1 MINQNLQITK
11 KMVESDY
18 KNNRVSDPTKISSK
32 QVKAIKKYVV
42 EFFNKVVKK
51 RREHE
56 KQKREKAEA
65 AKKAA
70 EKAGSTTPPAQ
81 PIGSPAATKVD
92 DEEDVQL
99 SEDDGNASE
108 DEVDNGKRKRGSE
121 TPATPLD
128 AEESAAKKAKL
139 DPPPPPPPPPPP
151 VEDEGGE
158 DEDTGMGDSATPTQ
172 DVSSLNADSWAANSG
187 MNQEPSPSD
196 TNEGASME
204 YPLEGTGIHGASG
217 HANGSPTQL
226 ATPSTNGT
234 YEQDVKMKGQGQK
247 VLAAGAQ

>member
-1 MINQNLQITK
+1 
-11 KMVESDY
+11 MVESDY
-18 KNNRVSDPTKISSK
+18 KNHRVSDPTKISSK

-56 KQKREKAEA
+56 KQKKEKAEA

-70 EKAGSTTPPAQ
+70 EKVGSRTPPVLAM
-81 PIGSPAATKVD
+81 GSPAAGKVE

-108 DEVDNGKRKRGSE
+108 EEVDSGKRKRGSE

-128 AEESAAKKAKL
+128 GEESAAKKIKM
-139 DPPPPPPPPPPP
+139 DTPPPPPPPPPPP
-151 VEDEGGE
+151 AEDEAEE
-158 DEDTGMGDSATPTQ
+158 DEEGGLGDSATPTQ
-172 DVSSLNADSWAANSG
+172 DVSSLNADSWATNSG
-187 MNQEPSPSD
+187 VKQEPSPSD

-204 YPLEGTGIHGASG
+204 YTLEGSETVGANG
-217 HANGSPTQL
+217 HTNGSPMQL

-234 YEQDVKMKGQGQK
+234 YEHDVKLKGQGQK
-247 VLAAGAQ
+247 VLSAGGQ